1 VNPFL
6 LSFDLEDWQQ
16 LVRRSVQ
23 AEGWDE
29 PHPSFERQA
38 GVILDLLDELGVKAT
53 FFVLGMCAKNYPAI
67 VAEVAARGHELA
79 SHGTA
84 HARVHAQTPDE
95 FRRDLEESVAL
106 IGELGGKRPVGYRA
120 PAFSINRDTP
130 WAYEVLAELGFLYDS
145 SQYDSPRVP
154 RRIEGIPPDPYRLH
168 LASGLELWE
177 FPIAVWRTR
186 GRVLPI
192 GGGGYW
198 RAFPNRLLLHALHD
212 VAGSSAFPC
221 LYFHPYEFDPEPLHA
236 GLARPATAKQRLKA
250 AERSLYRNPGR
261 RRTPGQ
267 LARVAREFSLVTYE
281 SALGN
286 DTLRRGSEKTLSRG
300 GAVL

>member
-1 VNPFL
+1 MREELPG
-6 LSFDLEDWQQ
+6 
-16 LVRRSVQ
+16 RRRR
-23 AEGWDE
+23 GG
-29 PHPSFERQA
+29 R
-38 GVILDLLDELGVKAT
+38 
-53 FFVLGMCAKNYPAI
+53 
-67 VAEVAARGHELA
+67 AR
-79 SHGTA
+79 TR
-84 HARVHAQTPDE
+84 ARVARHRPRPGPRPVAGRVPA
-95 FRRDLEESVAL
+95 DLEESIAL
-106 IGELGGKRPVGYRA
+106 IGELGGRRPLGYRA

-130 WAYEVLAELGFLYDS
+130 WAYEILAELGFLYDS
-145 SQYDSPRVP
+145 SQYDSPRIP
-154 RRIEGIPPDPYRLH
+154 RRIEGIPRDAYRLR
-168 LASGLELWE
+168 LGSGRELWE

-198 RAFPNRLLLHALHD
+198 RAFPNRLLLRALHD
-212 VAGSSAFPC
+212 VARSSAFPC

-250 AERSLYRNPGR
+250 AQRSLYRNPGR